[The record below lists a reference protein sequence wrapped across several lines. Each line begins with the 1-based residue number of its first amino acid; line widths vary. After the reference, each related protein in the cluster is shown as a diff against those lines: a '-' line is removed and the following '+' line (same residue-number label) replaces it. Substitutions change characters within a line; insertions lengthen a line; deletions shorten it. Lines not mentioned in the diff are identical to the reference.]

1 MEIQTALLTGSEGE
15 TSRRF
20 YAALATSG
28 PGSETFSLFSE
39 MVRAFY
45 RAHARSMAWRETRDP
60 YRVLISEVMLQQ
72 TQVNRV
78 KEKYPQFIEAFP
90 TFASLADAPLS
101 AVLER
106 WQGLGYNRRAVALHR
121 AAGIV
126 VSAWGG
132 VLRED
137 PADLVTLPGIG
148 KATAASVAAFAF
160 NRPTVFI
167 ETNIRRVFIHCFCR
181 DQEGVTD
188 REILPLVERTLDQQ
202 NPREWYY
209 ALMDYGTFIAAH
221 HSNPNKKSAHYTK
234 QSRFEG
240 SDRQV
245 RGRILRL
252 VRAGPARRDDMTRE
266 LGEDSGRVGRLLLA
280 LKAEG
285 FLEIEGDMV
294 RIRS

>member
-1 MEIQTALLTGSEGE
+1 MEIQTALLTGAESEA
-15 TSRRF
+15 SRRF
-20 YAALATSG
+20 CAALAASG
-28 PGSETFSLFSE
+28 PGPETIALFQA
-39 MVRAFY
+39 MVWAFY
-45 RAHARSMAWRETRDP
+45 RVHGRPMAWRETRDP
-60 YRVLISEVMLQQ
+60 YRVLVSEVMLQQ

-78 KEKYPQFIEAFP
+78 KEKYPLFIEAFP
-90 TFASLADAPLS
+90 TLEALATAPLS
-101 AVLER
+101 AVLEH

-126 VSAWGG
+126 VADWGG
-132 VLRED
+132 QLRAD

-148 KATAASVAAFAF
+148 KATAASIATFAF

-181 DQEGVTD
+181 DLAGVTD
-188 REILPLVERTLDQQ
+188 RKILPLVERTLDLQ

-209 ALMDYGTFIAAH
+209 ALMDYGTFIAANH
-221 HSNPNKKSAHYTK
+221 PNPNRKSAHYTK

-252 VRAGPARRDDMTRE
+252 LGAGPARSDVLAGE
-266 LGEDSGRVGRLLLA
+266 LGEDAGRVGRLLLA
-280 LKAEG
+280 LRVEG
-285 FLEIEGDMV
+285 FLEIEGDLV